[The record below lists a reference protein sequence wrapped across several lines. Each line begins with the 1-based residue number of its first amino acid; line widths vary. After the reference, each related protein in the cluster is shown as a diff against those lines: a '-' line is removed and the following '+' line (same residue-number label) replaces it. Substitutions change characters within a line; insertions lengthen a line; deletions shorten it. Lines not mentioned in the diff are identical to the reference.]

1 VVDDDERFRRSVAK
15 TLRTKGYRV
24 ASARDGSGAIRTV
37 RRQAPDL
44 VLLDANLPDTDGL
57 EVLQE
62 MKSLDPAIPAVMFTG
77 YGSVEGAV
85 DAMRRGAHDYLEK
98 PIRPSRLLRV
108 VERVVEQSRPPE
120 FAQLG
125 DRRPTL
131 VGDSHGMRSLRRSI
145 GQAARA
151 IRTPVLIHGES
162 GTGKELVARAIHDAG
177 PGGKEPFIG
186 INCAALTESLLES
199 ELFGYEKGAFTG
211 AAPEGKQGL
220 FAAARRGTLFLDE
233 VGEMAPS
240 LQAKLLRVLQE
251 RTLRPVGATADQ
263 AVSCRVVAST
273 NRDLKRAVENGDFR
287 QDLYYRLNVL
297 TIEVPPLRERRAD
310 LQPLARFFLHR
321 CLADLGKNL
330 IGFSSEAERALQDH
344 EWPGNVRE
352 LRNVIEH
359 AVLVCPAGE
368 IGVGH
373 LGLGKTSIQP
383 TVTRHLPIKSM
394 KIREMERELI
404 AVVLDETHGNISK
417 AARTLGINRS
427 TLYAKIKEY
436 GLSSSKA

>member
-1 VVDDDERFRRSVAK
+1 
-15 TLRTKGYRV
+15 
-24 ASARDGSGAIRTV
+24 
-37 RRQAPDL
+37 
-44 VLLDANLPDTDGL
+44 
-57 EVLQE
+57 
-62 MKSLDPAIPAVMFTG
+62 
-77 YGSVEGAV
+77 
-85 DAMRRGAHDYLEK
+85 
-98 PIRPSRLLRV
+98 LLRV

-131 VGDSHGMRSLRRSI
+131 VGDSHRMRTVRRSI

-151 IRTPVLIHGES
+151 VRTPVLIHGES

-199 ELFGYEKGAFTG
+199 ELFGYDKGAFTG

-251 RTLRPVGATADQ
+251 RTFRPVGATVDQ
-263 AVSCRVVAST
+263 AVSCRVVTST
-273 NRDLKRAVENGDFR
+273 NRDLRQAVENGDFR
-287 QDLYYRLNVL
+287 QDLFYRLNVL
-297 TIEVPPLRERRAD
+297 TIEVPPLRERRED

-321 CLADLGKNL
+321 CLAELGKNL
-330 IGFSSEAERALQDH
+330 IGLSSSAERALQDH

-359 AVLVCPAGE
+359 AVLVCPTGE

-383 TVTRHLPIKSM
+383 SATRHLPIKSM

-404 AVVLDETHGNISK
+404 TVVLDDTHGNISK

-436 GLSSSKA
+436 GLSSSRA